1 MLLLLVLVAIVAL
14 LMAGVMW
21 PLFAVGVAFCAAFSL
36 KRNAEPIDRAWNG
49 TMAVGQLLLAIHYLL
64 PGDTAVGTV
73 GGTLVIAAV
82 LLLWTSSLGSLIA
95 RRRFG

>member
-1 MLLLLVLVAIVAL
+1 MRLERHH
-14 LMAGVMW
+14 G
-21 PLFAVGVAFCAAFSL
+21 
-36 KRNAEPIDRAWNG
+36 
-49 TMAVGQLLLAIHYLL
+49 VGQLLLAIHYLL

>member
-1 MLLLLVLVAIVAL
+1 MLLLLELVAIVAL
-14 LMAGVMW
+14 VIAGVMW
-21 PLFAVGVAFCAAFSL
+21 PLFAMGAAFCAAFSF
-36 KRNAEPIDRAWNG
+36 KRNAEPIHRAWNG
-49 TMAVGQLLLAIHYLL
+49 TMAVGQPLLAFHYLL

-82 LLLWTSSLGSLIA
+82 VLLWTSPLRRLIA